1 MTHPQIIEQAIAR
14 AKLAKAAEAKQRE
27 REIAALKF
35 QVPSLQW
42 PDDVKAQRN
51 GSTVNGV
58 QANARPMLSIPKIDQ
73 PIQLI
78 LNQEKAA
85 HLGIQVHPLSE
96 DADDDT
102 AEVQQGLYRAIER
115 DSRAG
120 LARSWAFDR
129 AVKCGRGAYRILKV
143 YADDGGDPFDQKIV
157 FQRILRQDDVYFDPS
172 AQEPDWSDGE
182 WALIGT
188 FLPADRYT
196 REFGDS
202 ELASTIDG
210 NFADL
215 MASEPDWFKEVD
227 GKPAI
232 RVMEYWVVDLSTRTR
247 CAYYLSGQVTVG
259 WKDEL
264 PKGFPAKDI
273 LQTRDEPTRTV
284 TWYKLNAKEVLDEQE
299 WDGKYIPIIPVIGR
313 ELQPFDGE
321 RRWTGVIEPAMDGQR
336 LFNYAASNAVEIA
349 ALEPKAPFIMVEGQ
363 DESFE
368 AEWDQINTRNLTRVR
383 YRAVNLAGQ
392 PAPPPQRMQI
402 DASRLGPS
410 MLLLNEAN
418 SFIQS
423 STAMF
428 DPSLGNAQKKDRSG
442 RAILAQQE
450 QGDRSS
456 SDYLNNLAQVSMM
469 YEAKVVLDLMGK
481 VYDRPGRI
489 ARILGTNDETKT
501 VMLNASFET
510 DSAGR
515 PRAATTQTAKT
526 YDMTRGIY
534 GVSVNVGKAYRDRM
548 EEGSTEM
555 ALLMQADP
563 TMSMLIA
570 PIYFKFRDTPGHEE
584 MADVM
589 KKWRAKNFPGIDD
602 AEKGEQPT
610 PQQLQA
616 QLGAAQEQ
624 TKMLGEQ
631 LKQAVDYV
639 KTEQAK
645 HSATIEI
652 EKFKQKAA
660 VEIQRMKDATAI
672 RVKEI
677 DALIK
682 GVLLD
687 QEQEHEALA
696 LGQEMAHESRQAAA
710 DRSAEWDMAE
720 QAHEQAQAQAA
731 QQAELGMVAAD
742 QGQAHALEAG
752 EQGQAHALE
761 QGQQAA
767 DLAPEPAASE

>member
-14 AKLAKAAEAKQRE
+14 AKLAKAAEATQRE

-35 QVPSLQW
+35 QVPALQW
-42 PDDVKAQRN
+42 PDDVKNQRN
-51 GSTVNGV
+51 GSTINGV

-102 AEVQQGLYRAIER
+102 ADVQQGLYRAIER

-188 FLPADRYT
+188 FLSADRYT

-202 ELASTIDG
+202 ELAGTLDG

-215 MASEPDWFKEVD
+215 MAAEPDWFKEVD

-232 RVMEYWVVDLSTRTR
+232 RVMEYWVIDLSTRTR
-247 CAYYLSGQVTVG
+247 CAYRLSGQVTIG

-264 PKGFPAKDI
+264 PKGFPDRDI
-273 LQTRDEPTRTV
+273 IQTREEPTRTV
-284 TWYKLNAKEVLDEQE
+284 TWYKLTAKEVLDTQE

-456 SDYLNNLAQVSMM
+456 SDYLDNLAQVSMM

-489 ARILGTNDETKT
+489 ARILGKNDETKT
-501 VMLNASFET
+501 VMLNAAFET
-510 DSAGR
+510 DASGR
-515 PRAATTQTAKT
+515 PRPATTQTAKH

-534 GVSVNVGKAYRDRM
+534 GVSVTVGKAYATRM
-548 EEGSTEM
+548 EEASNEIG
-555 ALLMQADP
+555 LILQADP
-563 TMSMLIA
+563 ALMALIG
-570 PIYFKFRDTPGHEE
+570 PIYFKYRDFPGHDQI
-584 MADVM
+584 ADVL
-589 KKWRAKNFPGIDD
+589 KKVRAKQFPGIDESD
-602 AEKGEQPT
+602 EHQPD
-610 PQQLQA
+610 PQQMRAQLDSAKQQA
-616 QLGAAQEQ
+616 QV
-624 TKMLGEQ
+624 LGEQ

-645 HSATIEI
+645 HDATIQI
-652 EKFKQKAA
+652 ETFKQKAA

-677 DALIK
+677 DALMK
-682 GVLLD
+682 GVILD

-710 DRSAEWDMAE
+710 DRSHEWDMADE
-720 QAHEQAQAQAA
+720 QHQRAQELA
-731 QQAELGMVAAD
+731 QQQGVQNAMAA
-742 QGQAHALEAG
+742 

-767 DLAPEPAASE
+767 DLAPEPAAGE